1 MPDWLPAWFS
11 RRRPASPLARRLSTY
26 APYDAPFAGHGR
38 QLSEA
43 QARANLA
50 YFQQALP
57 HRLHGVALLLREQAG
72 IEVDAALAAPT
83 AQGPALADALHHWAA
98 EHWPGLRGAD
108 ALQAAG
114 WRLPRRGSE
123 GESEGIVFSMLLDV
137 AILLGELVRRG
148 NPDWRWALD
157 LDPDNL
163 ADGMASARRVVLL
176 AEPVGPQPCPAVLD
190 VEDIVVHRFRNV
202 GRPGHGWVNPFRR
215 LVDEG
220 LRGDAMAFWAQQERA
235 RA

>member
-1 MPDWLPAWFS
+1 MPDWLHAWFS
-11 RRRPASPLARRLSTY
+11 KRRPASPLARRLATY
-26 APYDAPFAGHGR
+26 ASYDAPHVGQGR

-50 YFQQALP
+50 YFEQALP

-72 IEVDAALAAPT
+72 IEVDAALAAPA

-98 EHWPGLRGAD
+98 EHWP
-108 ALQAAG
+108 ALHGSSTFSAPA
-114 WRLPRRGSE
+114 WRHSRRE
-123 GESEGIVFSMLLDV
+123 GEGIVFAMLLDV

-148 NPDWRWALD
+148 NPQWRWALD

-163 ADGMASARRVVLL
+163 ADGMPSARRVVLL
-176 AEPVGPQPCPAVLD
+176 AEPLGRMPCPFVLD
-190 VEDIVVHRFRNV
+190 VEDIVVQRFLHV
-202 GRPGHGWVNPFRR
+202 GKPGHGWINPFRR
-215 LVDEG
+215 LVEEG
-220 LRGDAMAFWAQQERA
+220 LRGDAMAFWKQQASA